1 MSGKASVIDQP
12 ATLVDRRRRVGII
25 ALACGLLSAFG
36 LWGGYQDSAWPAA
49 CLRIG
54 IVLGALW
61 LCLPVSRR
69 PTVWNGLGRGRLAVL
84 VLMAVFVNRIKV
96 LFPILLVIGIV
107 IWIVRPKK
115 RR

>member
-1 MSGKASVIDQP
+1 MSGKASDNP
-12 ATLVDRRRRVGII
+12 STGSLVDRRRRVGAI
-25 ALACGLLSAFG
+25 ALACGVASIFG

-84 VLMAVFVNRIKV
+84 VLLAVFVNRIKV
-96 LFPILLVIGIV
+96 LFPILLVIGIAV
-107 IWIVRPKK
+107 WIVRPKK

>member
-1 MSGKASVIDQP
+1 MSGKASDSQMAVS
-12 ATLVDRRRRVGII
+12 LVDRRRRVGVI
-25 ALACGLLSAFG
+25 ALACGLASIYG

-61 LCLPVSRR
+61 LCLPVHRR

-84 VLMAVFVNRIKV
+84 VLMAIFVNRIKV
-96 LFPILLVIGIV
+96 LAPILLIIGIAA
-107 IWIVRPKK
+107 WIVRPKK

>member
-1 MSGKASVIDQP
+1 MSGKASDSQTAVL
-12 ATLVDRRRRVGII
+12 LVDRRRRVGII
-25 ALACGLLSAFG
+25 ALVCGLLSAYG

-61 LCLPVSRR
+61 LCLPVNRR

-84 VLMAVFVNRIKV
+84 VLIAVFVNRIKV

>member
-1 MSGKASVIDQP
+1 MSGKAPVIDQP
-12 ATLVDRRRRVGII
+12 VSLVDRRRRVGII
-25 ALACGLLSAFG
+25 ALACGLLSAYG
-36 LWGGYQDSAWPAA
+36 LCGGYQDSAWPAA

-69 PTVWNGLGRGRLAVL
+69 PSVWNGLGRGRLAVL
-84 VLMAVFVNRIKV
+84 VLLAVFVNRIKV
-96 LFPILLVIGIV
+96 LFPILLVIGIAV
-107 IWIVRPKK
+107 WIVRPKK

>member
-1 MSGKASVIDQP
+1 MSGKAPDSHP
-12 ATLVDRRRRVGII
+12 ADSLVDRRRRVGII
-25 ALACGLLSAFG
+25 ALACGLASMFG

-49 CLRIG
+49 FLRIG

-69 PTVWNGLGRGRLAVL
+69 PTVWSRLGRGRLAAL
-84 VLMAVFVNRIKV
+84 VLLAVFGNRLKFLAPMLV
-96 LFPILLVIGIV
+96 VIGIV
-107 IWIVRPKK
+107 VWIVRPKK